1 MAVIEVQ
8 DLTKIYRTGMRKG
21 DIVAIDNLTLN
32 IGMGEIFGLLGPN
45 GAGKTTLFRVLLS
58 LTAATSGGAKIFGRP
73 SVEARSRSQIGYL
86 PENHRFPFHLTG
98 MGLLEFT
105 ARMYG
110 IPPLEFKHRADE
122 LLELV
127 GMTKW
132 ADTKIRNY
140 SKGMG
145 QRIGLAQAMI
155 SDPEVLLLDEP
166 TDGVDPLG
174 KIELRKV
181 LERIRAGGKS
191 IVLNSH
197 LLSEVES
204 VADRVAILSRGRL
217 VRVGTV
223 EELTSRKSQY
233 DIEADM
239 GSRLIEIPEE
249 IGKVVVVTARSMTVE
264 LTKKEYINHII
275 DMLRMKKIPI
285 SAVTPVKVS
294 LEQSFLETITSDQ
307 ENQP

>member
-8 DLTKIYRTGMRKG
+8 DLTKVYRTGMRKG
-21 DIVAIDNLTLN
+21 DIVALDNVSLS

-45 GAGKTTLFRVLLS
+45 GAGKTTLFKVLLS
-58 LTAATSGGAKIFGRP
+58 ITAATSGVAKIFGRP
-73 SVEARSRSQIGYL
+73 PSDPRSRMQVGYL
-86 PENHRFPFHLTG
+86 PENHRFPHHLTG

-105 ARMYG
+105 ARLYG
-110 IPPLEFKHRADE
+110 IRRSEFEHRADE

-145 QRIGLAQAMI
+145 QRIGIAQAMI
-155 SDPEVLLLDEP
+155 SDPDVLLLDEP

-181 LERIRAGGKS
+181 FERIRADGKS

-217 VRVGTV
+217 IRVGTV
-223 EELTSRKSQY
+223 EELTSRQSQY
-233 DIEADM
+233 EIEADM
-239 GSRLIEIPEE
+239 GSRLIDIPEE
-249 IGKVVVVTARSMTVE
+249 IGKTLLVTARGLTVE
-264 LTKKEYINHII
+264 LTKMEHINHII
-275 DMLRMKKIPI
+275 DLLRMKKIPI
-285 SAVTPVKVS
+285 VSVKPVKVS
-294 LEQSFLETITSDQ
+294 LEQSFLETITDDQ
-307 ENQP
+307 EKTA

>member
-1 MAVIEVQ
+1 MAVIEVH
-8 DLTKIYRTGMRKG
+8 DLTKVYRTGMRKG
-21 DIVAIDNLTLN
+21 DIVALDNVSLS

-45 GAGKTTLFRVLLS
+45 GAGKTTLFRVLLN
-58 LTAATSGGAKIFGRP
+58 LTAVTSGDAKLFGHP
-73 SVEARSRSQIGYL
+73 PGDPRSRVQVGYL

-105 ARMYG
+105 ARMYC
-110 IPPLEFKHRADE
+110 ISKSEFKRRADE

-127 GMTKW
+127 GMSKW

-155 SDPEVLLLDEP
+155 SNPDVLLLDEP

-181 LERIRAGGKS
+181 LERIRAEGKA

-217 VRVGTV
+217 VREGSV
-223 EELTSRKSQY
+223 EELTNRQSQY

-239 GSRLIEIPEE
+239 GSRLIDIPAE
-249 IGKVVVVTARSMTVE
+249 IGKALVVTARGMTVE
-264 LTKKEYINHII
+264 LKQQEHINQII

-285 SAVTPVKVS
+285 HAITPVKIS
-294 LEQSFLETITSDQ
+294 LEQSFLETITNDQ
-307 ENQP
+307 ERQP